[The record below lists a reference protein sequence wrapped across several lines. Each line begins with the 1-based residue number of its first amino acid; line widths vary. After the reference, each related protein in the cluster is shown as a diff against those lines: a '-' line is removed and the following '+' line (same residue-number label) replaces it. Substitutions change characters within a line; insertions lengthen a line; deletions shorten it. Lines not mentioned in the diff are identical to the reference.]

1 MPIFEFERVLFPQQA
16 LCLAYISAK
25 KLGVSGIFHTDELPA
40 YGITIEE
47 VTALLPGYNCGSC
60 GFPGCSGLAEALV
73 NGEVKSVQ
81 KEYTEPTKLLDEK
94 GNLKSEDASYKAEM
108 EQMVGTY
115 PAKYNK
121 DLINQFIES
130 GKITAVDIVAGAT
143 ESTGN
148 FKTLIIEAME
158 NASTGNTEVE
168 IVENL
173 K

>member
-1 MPIFEFERVLFPQQA
+1 MKKIISLALTTVFALGAFTGCTGEQINSVALTDGTYRAEFVEFDTNGWKDYV
-16 LCLAYISAK
+16 
-25 KLGVSGIFHTDELPA
+25 
-40 YGITIEE
+40 E
-47 VTALLPGYNCGSC
+47 VTVVEGQLDQVV
-60 GFPGCSGLAEALV
+60 FD
-73 NGEVKSVQ
+73 SV
-81 KEYTEPTKLLDEK
+81 DEK

-121 DLINQFIES
+121 DLINQFLES

-158 NASTGNTEVE
+158 NATTGNTEVE
-168 IVENL
+168 IVENI

>member
-1 MPIFEFERVLFPQQA
+1 MKRIISLA
-16 LCLAYISAK
+16 L
-25 KLGVSGIFHTDELPA
+25 
-40 YGITIEE
+40 
-47 VTALLPGYNCGSC
+47 TAVFAMGA
-60 GFPGCSGLAEALV
+60 FTGCSEGQIVSTTLTDGTYRAEFKDFDSNGWKDYVEVSVVDGELNEVVFDSV
-73 NGEVKSVQ
+73 NEKS
-81 KEYTEPTKLLDEK
+81 E
-94 GNLKSEDASYKAEM
+94 LKSEDESYKAEM
-108 EQMVGTY
+108 EQLVGTY

-130 GKITAVDIVAGAT
+130 GKVTAVDIVAGAT

-158 NASTGNTEVE
+158 NAATGNTEVE

>member
-1 MPIFEFERVLFPQQA
+1 MKRIISLA
-16 LCLAYISAK
+16 L
-25 KLGVSGIFHTDELPA
+25 
-40 YGITIEE
+40 
-47 VTALLPGYNCGSC
+47 TAVFAMGA
-60 GFPGCSGLAEALV
+60 FTGCSEGQIVSTTLTDGTYRAEFKDFDSNGWKDYVEVSVVDGELNEVVFDSV
-73 NGEVKSVQ
+73 NEKS
-81 KEYTEPTKLLDEK
+81 E
-94 GNLKSEDASYKAEM
+94 LKSEDESYRTEM
-108 EQMVGTY
+108 ERMVGTY

-130 GKITAVDIVAGAT
+130 GKVTAVDIVAGAT

-158 NASTGNTEVE
+158 NATTGNTEVE

>member
-1 MPIFEFERVLFPQQA
+1 MKRIISLA
-16 LCLAYISAK
+16 L
-25 KLGVSGIFHTDELPA
+25 
-40 YGITIEE
+40 
-47 VTALLPGYNCGSC
+47 TAVFAMGT
-60 GFPGCSGLAEALV
+60 FTGCSESQIVSTTLTDGTYRAEFKDFDS
-73 NGEVKSVQ
+73 NGW
-81 KEYTEPTKLLDEK
+81 KEYVEVSVVDGELNEVVFDSVNEK
-94 GNLKSEDASYKAEM
+94 SELKSEDESYKAEM
-108 EQMVGTY
+108 ERMVGTY

-130 GKITAVDIVAGAT
+130 GKVTAVDIVAGAT

-158 NASTGNTEVE
+158 NAATGNTEVE

>member
-1 MPIFEFERVLFPQQA
+1 MM
-16 LCLAYISAK
+16 K
-25 KLGVSGIFHTDELPA
+25 KLISLALTAVFAMGAFTGCSEEQIKSASLTDGTYRAEFA
-40 YGITIEE
+40 QFDANGWKDYVE
-47 VTALLPGYNCGSC
+47 VTIADGELNEVVFDS
-60 GFPGCSGLAEALV
+60 V
-73 NGEVKSVQ
+73 NE
-81 KEYTEPTKLLDEK
+81 KEQ
-94 GNLKSEDASYKAEM
+94 LKSEDETYKAEM

-121 DLINQFIES
+121 DLINQFLES

-148 FKTLIIEAME
+148 FKTLIVEAMKSANSG
-158 NASTGNTEVE
+158 NAEVV

>member
-1 MPIFEFERVLFPQQA
+1 MM
-16 LCLAYISAK
+16 K
-25 KLGVSGIFHTDELPA
+25 KLISLALTAVFAMGAFTGCSEEQIKSASLTDGTYRAEFA
-40 YGITIEE
+40 QFDANGWKDYVE
-47 VTALLPGYNCGSC
+47 VTIADGELNEVVFDS
-60 GFPGCSGLAEALV
+60 V
-73 NGEVKSVQ
+73 NE
-81 KEYTEPTKLLDEK
+81 KEQ
-94 GNLKSEDASYKAEM
+94 LKSEDESYKAEM

-121 DLINQFIES
+121 DLINQFLES

-148 FKTLIIEAME
+148 FKTLIVEAMKSA
-158 NASTGNTEVE
+158 NSGNEEVV

>member
-1 MPIFEFERVLFPQQA
+1 MKKIISLALTAVFAMGTFTGCSVAQLSSTTLTDGTYRAEFKDF
-16 LCLAYISAK
+16 
-25 KLGVSGIFHTDELPA
+25 DEN
-40 YGITIEE
+40 GWKDFVE
-47 VTALLPGYNCGSC
+47 VTIVDG
-60 GFPGCSGLAEALV
+60 
-73 NGEVKSVQ
+73 Q
-81 KEYTEPTKLLDEK
+81 LDEVVFDSIK
-94 GNLKSEDASYKAEM
+94 ENSDKLKSEDESYKTEM

-130 GKITAVDIVAGAT
+130 GKVTGVDIVAGAT

-148 FKTLIIEAME
+148 FKTLIVEAMV
-158 NASTGNTEVE
+158 NAAAGNTEVE

>member
-1 MPIFEFERVLFPQQA
+1 MKRIISLA
-16 LCLAYISAK
+16 L
-25 KLGVSGIFHTDELPA
+25 
-40 YGITIEE
+40 
-47 VTALLPGYNCGSC
+47 TAVFAMGA
-60 GFPGCSGLAEALV
+60 FTGCSEGQIVSTTLTDGTYRAEFKDFDSNGWKDYVEVSVVDGELNEVVFDSV
-73 NGEVKSVQ
+73 NEKS
-81 KEYTEPTKLLDEK
+81 E
-94 GNLKSEDASYKAEM
+94 LKSEDESYKTEM
-108 EQMVGTY
+108 ERMVGTY

-130 GKITAVDIVAGAT
+130 GKVTAVDIVAGAT

-158 NASTGNTEVE
+158 NATTGNTEVE